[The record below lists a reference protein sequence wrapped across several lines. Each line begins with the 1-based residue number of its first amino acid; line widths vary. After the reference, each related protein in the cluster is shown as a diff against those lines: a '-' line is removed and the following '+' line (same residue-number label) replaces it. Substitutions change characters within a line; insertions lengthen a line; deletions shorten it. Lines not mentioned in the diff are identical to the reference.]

1 MTLQQQIDKLDY
13 QSQIKLCLKLT
24 NLACDVWNNYSK
36 GKTVNYVDSVV
47 GLKHNIQPDLLN
59 RTVQEVSK
67 INFNQKQINKL
78 KKEFQ
83 DPIIAIQDLDLEL
96 PNPVEK
102 AFHSVHNLLELK
114 PKLKQTIFGDN
125 YPFKPPKVKFVTKI
139 YHPNIDLYGNI
150 CLDILKNNWTPALN
164 IIKLL
169 LSICSLLTD
178 PNPNDPLNKMAADL
192 YLNDKGKYNNMV
204 RTYTIR
210 YAN

>member
-125 YPFKPPKVKFVTKI
+125 YPYLIINQAIDSLSSSKTKTDEEI
-139 YHPNIDLYGNI
+139 KNILACY
-150 CLDILKNNWTPALN
+150 
-164 IIKLL
+164 
-169 LSICSLLTD
+169 
-178 PNPNDPLNKMAADL
+178 
-192 YLNDKGKYNNMV
+192 
-204 RTYTIR
+204 
-210 YAN
+210 

>member
-1 MTLQQQIDKLDY
+1 MSKL
-13 QSQIKLCLKLT
+13 IKRLNRELDDIK
-24 NLACDVWNNYSK
+24 NNPPMNCSA
-36 GKTVNYVDSVV
+36 G
-47 GLKHNIQPDLLN
+47 LLN
-59 RTVQEVSK
+59 ENIKEWEATIIGPSDSPYTGG
-67 INFNQKQINKL
+67 IFKL
-78 KKEFQ
+78 K
-83 DPIIAIQDLDLEL
+83 IL
-96 PNPVEK
+96 
-102 AFHSVHNLLELK
+102 
-114 PKLKQTIFGDN
+114 FGDN

-192 YLNDKGKYNNMV
+192 YLKDKGKYNNMV
-204 RTYTIR
+204 RTYTIQ